1 MGYTK
6 SAPTSYDEAVA
17 ALKGRARRKIAGNT
31 WLEKCGENMVLRYHS
46 TDVVT
51 FRPDGGIVL
60 KSGGWRTM
68 TTKARINECL
78 PGGFSLSQ
86 VKGVW
91 YLSGGWRMG
100 ATKEQYIN
108 KHVFADGMV
117 LYPDGHVEGAGE
129 DGASRKAAKLTKAV
143 KRYVTGYMDALFA
156 GKVEKPSNGDCWHC
170 CMKTQDGRT
179 LGEASGDDHMQHH
192 IEESYY
198 VPSMIVRAADMF
210 GASFYTRTVLGDLLG
225 YTKHFKDGNLGDMRD
240 IAQRDLSNVLQ
251 RYVLRQVGMA
261 A

>member
-1 MGYTK
+1 MGYAK
-6 SAPTSYDEAVA
+6 SAPTSFDEAVA
-17 ALKGRARRKIAGNT
+17 VLKGRERCKIAGNT

-51 FRPDGGIVL
+51 FQPDGGVVL
-60 KSGGWRTM
+60 KSGGWRTV
-68 TTKARINECL
+68 TTKERINWCL

-91 YLSGGWRMG
+91 YVMSRLGKNLNEN
-100 ATKEQYIN
+100 KE
-108 KHVFADGMV
+108 HVFQDGIMV
-117 LYPDGHVEGAGE
+117 YRDGRVEGAGE
-129 DGASRKAAKLTKAV
+129 DGAQRKAAKLTKAV
-143 KRYVTGYMDALFA
+143 KSYVTGYITALFA

-179 LGEASGDDHMQHH
+179 LGEASGDNHMHHH

-198 VPSMIVRAADMF
+198 VPSIIVRAADMF

-225 YTKHFKDGNLGDMRD
+225 YTQHFKDGNLGDMRD
-240 IAQRDLSNVLQ
+240 IAQRDLSSVLQ